1 MAKKTKND
9 YGIYS
14 VKNGGKTFT
23 LVKGGFK
30 NSYECEKWLRNEIK
44 KSEGSELGGEFAIL
58 SLRRKFTLKT
68 KTHVSVKFVDIG
80 LKKFDGEAPASKT
93 APRIDEVE

>member
-23 LVKGGFK
+23 LVKGGFT
-30 NSYECEKWLRNEIK
+30 NSYECEKWLRNEINNDIK
-44 KSEGSELGGEFAIL
+44 KSEGNELGGEFAIL

-68 KTHVSVKFVDIG
+68 KTHVSVKFVDLG
-80 LKKFDGEAPASKT
+80 LEAPASKT
-93 APRIDEVE
+93 VPRIDEVEE